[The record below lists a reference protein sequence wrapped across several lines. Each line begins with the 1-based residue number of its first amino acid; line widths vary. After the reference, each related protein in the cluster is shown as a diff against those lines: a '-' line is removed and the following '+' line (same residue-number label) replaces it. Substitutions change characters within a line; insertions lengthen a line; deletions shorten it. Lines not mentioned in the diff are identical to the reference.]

1 MAGDLAPDFTH
12 QRENTFVAYFLS
24 SVTVKLLLSGALR
37 RGLPVIAQ
45 QPVSPEP
52 GDASQ
57 TVQASS
63 LPLATEAT
71 TPIADDL
78 ARPGA
83 RTVGAVVGMGALA
96 GVKALALA
104 ALVVLVALG
113 IAAGGLNIVPMIG
126 AQTAE
131 AVGPPHP
138 NPVLPPAVPIGA
150 RADWAEWTYVQQIN
164 QVWGKDWPKV
174 IAWFE
179 ELNARYPGNPMVFD
193 KLYAAEQGK

>member
-1 MAGDLAPDFTH
+1 
-12 QRENTFVAYFLS
+12 
-24 SVTVKLLLSGALR
+24 
-37 RGLPVIAQ
+37 
-45 QPVSPEP
+45 
-52 GDASQ
+52 
-57 TVQASS
+57 
-63 LPLATEAT
+63 
-71 TPIADDL
+71 
-78 ARPGA
+78 
-83 RTVGAVVGMGALA
+83 MGALA

-104 ALVVLVALG
+104 VLVVLVALG

-193 KLYAAEQGK
+193 KLYAAYIEDGRRLTHEGDLVGARRRFNQAARFDPHRPEAAEFLADLDARQAGR